1 VAESVLPSSPAVPG
15 EGAPRSRTPG
25 FLRPLHRR
33 DFRLL
38 VIGQTTSTAGDFL
51 FIVAFP
57 FLLLRSGAGV
67 GGLGLALTLLGVT
80 RVAGTLLGGLAADR
94 WPPRA
99 VMIGTDAARV
109 AVLAALAYELAAGTP
124 RLWQFAVAAT
134 VIGVLEGLFLPA
146 YRVITPALLPEGELA
161 AGNSAGESLNTV
173 AAILGQLVAG
183 VALSALGAAAVVGI
197 DAATFVVST
206 ATLLAMSA
214 SSNPSGSVEKAD
226 ATHTADAPDTPNAA
240 EPTTARFRDYALRS
254 RLYLTITVM
263 TGMVSITAAGLFAVG
278 LPVLADRRFAS
289 AAEAYG
295 ILLVGVAA
303 GRLAGSVAAG
313 RFAAGRRR
321 GRVTL
326 ALLVV
331 HGTVLTCLPALH
343 HLGLLLPALVVLG
356 FADGTLLVLVVTV
369 MQQMVPRDLL
379 GRAMAGMAFVQT
391 GSFPISVALAGF
403 AVGRWGLTTA
413 FTAGG
418 IGVLAIAALG
428 AGQRVVRDA

>member
-1 VAESVLPSSPAVPG
+1 MAESVLPSSPAAPG
-15 EGAPRSRTPG
+15 GQAPRSRAPG
-25 FLRPLHRR
+25 FFQPLHRR

-38 VIGQTTSTAGDFL
+38 VAGQTTSTAGDFL

-57 FLLLRSGAGV
+57 FLLLHSGAGV
-67 GGLGLALTLLGVT
+67 GGLGVALTVLGVT

-94 WPPRA
+94 WPPRT
-99 VMIGTDAARV
+99 VMIATDATRV
-109 AVLAALAYELAAGTP
+109 GVLAVLAYELATGSP
-124 RLWQFAVAAT
+124 KLWQFAVAAA
-134 VIGVLEGLFLPA
+134 VIGALEGLFLPA
-146 YRVITPALLPEGELA
+146 YRAITPAVLPEPELA
-161 AGNSAGESLNTV
+161 AGNAAGESLNTA

-197 DAATFVVST
+197 DAATFLVST

-214 SSNPSGSVEKAD
+214 RSSSRPAD
-226 ATHTADAPDTPNAA
+226 PTDSTD
-240 EPTTARFRDYALRS
+240 TTATASPAVRFREYALRS

-289 AAEAYG
+289 AAESYG
-295 ILLVGVAA
+295 VLLVGVAA
-303 GRLAGSVAAG
+303 GRLAGSLAAG
-313 RFAAGRRR
+313 RIAAGRRR

-331 HGTVLTCLPALH
+331 HGVVLTSLPALH
-343 HLGLLLPALVVLG
+343 QLGPLLPALTVLG

-369 MQQMVPRDLL
+369 IQQMVPRELL
-379 GRAMAGMAFVQT
+379 GRAMAAMAFVQT

-418 IGVLAIAALG
+418 VGVLAIAALG
-428 AGQRVVRDA
+428 AGQKVVRDA